1 MTGPQTF
8 SSWNRDPCYNIFCCC
23 ILLLLFTVYT
33 MTPLA
38 AFLMP
43 LLTCMYQG
51 IARKLVKSAVQE
63 AAKKREMRYSDLK
76 KVDRGVRRHFHDDI
90 TVIVVFFDSNAMTTA
105 AWSRPSVS
113 LRGGG
118 FPIHSNTLA
127 PFSVPTELNNSYWN
141 HAVCEGARQE
151 DKKKVKENGEG
162 KTAVVISCSVFHRS
176 CSFKTFFRF
185 SSLNLVTSAL
195 IARYKIRLFLAFL
208 SSFFF
213 LVLTL

>member
-1 MTGPQTF
+1 MRLHLTCYDHVLQITRSIGDVYLKKPEFNREPLHSKFRLQETF
-8 SSWNRDPCYNIFCCC
+8 RR
-23 ILLLLFTVYT
+23 
-33 MTPLA
+33 
-38 AFLMP
+38 P
-43 LLTCMYQG
+43 LLSSDPAITVHQIQPTDKFIIFASDGLWEHLSNQEVVDMVQSSPRNG

-127 PFSVPTELNNSYWN
+127 PFSVPTELNNSY
-141 HAVCEGARQE
+141 
-151 DKKKVKENGEG
+151 
-162 KTAVVISCSVFHRS
+162 
-176 CSFKTFFRF
+176 
-185 SSLNLVTSAL
+185 
-195 IARYKIRLFLAFL
+195 
-208 SSFFF
+208 
-213 LVLTL
+213 